1 MEDKITTTRQEN
13 SPQEGWQP
21 KVDGVIPTENKFT
34 QANKTTKY
42 KSLPYNP
49 KLKNL
54 AKQLRKAG
62 NLSEVIFWN
71 AVKKGQLLNLDF
83 ERQKIIGNYIV
94 DFYCPE
100 LDLVVEIDGESHDY
114 KGSHDLERE
123 KYLNSLGLDI
133 IHFEDFRIKK
143 DFDRVKDELYWYCS
157 AKKSPR
163 QSATATPQEGN
174 IPLYI
179 PSRD

>member
-1 MEDKITTTRQEN
+1 MEDITSTVNHQN
-13 SPQEGWQP
+13 SPQEGWQSQT
-21 KVDGVIPTENKFT
+21 DGVIPTETKFT
-34 QANKTTKY
+34 QSNKTAKY

-71 AVKKGQLLNLDF
+71 AVKGGQLLNLDF

-100 LDLVVEIDGESHDY
+100 LDLVIEPI
-114 KGSHDLERE
+114 
-123 KYLNSLGLDI
+123 
-133 IHFEDFRIKK
+133 
-143 DFDRVKDELYWYCS
+143 
-157 AKKSPR
+157 
-163 QSATATPQEGN
+163 
-174 IPLYI
+174 
-179 PSRD
+179 